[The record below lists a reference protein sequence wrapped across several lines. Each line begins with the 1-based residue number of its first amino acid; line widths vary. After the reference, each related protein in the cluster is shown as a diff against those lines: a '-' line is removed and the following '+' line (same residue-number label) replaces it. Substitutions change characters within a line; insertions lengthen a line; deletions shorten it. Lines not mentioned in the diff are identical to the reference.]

1 MTTKS
6 TATGTI
12 RRPMEGLALRAPAVR
27 ITKGSVGS
35 EFLAAYPDYV
45 TTARLD
51 ELRAAEYRYLDSYGH
66 VYLDYAGAGLAA
78 GAQLRT
84 HAGRVRGGCFGNPHS
99 ENPASRA
106 STVLVEHA
114 RDAVLRYFNASA
126 DEYAVIF
133 TPNAT
138 GACRLVGEAY
148 PFRRQ
153 PRLVLTAD
161 NHNAVHGLREF
172 ARPLG
177 GAVSYVRFSRADL
190 RVAETDIS
198 AALGRGALQ
207 HGESPGRDRR
217 RGLFAYPAQSNFSGV
232 QHPLAWVGQAQ
243 AAGWDVL
250 LDAAAFVPTSRL
262 DLGLVK
268 PEFVTLSWY
277 KMFGYPTGL
286 GCLLARRDAL
296 ARLRRPWFSGGTV
309 WGASVQSG
317 FHRLADD
324 ETAFEDGTV
333 NFLSI
338 PDVTTGLDLISG
350 IGIDLIH
357 RRVSYLTGWLLGC
370 LARLKHS
377 NGAPLVRLYG
387 PADGEARGGTVAFNF
402 LDPNGALVDERA
414 VARDASAAGI
424 SLRIGCFCNP
434 GAWEQAFGLT
444 GQAADGT
451 RWRALPPPNVPTVD
465 DYLELIGLPIGGA
478 VRVSLGLVSDIRD
491 VERFLDF
498 AERTYRD
505 QVPDRHGLPPR
516 LRCLPA
522 GARTCSARLERDRAD
537 LITHRRGR
545 SHRAACTG
553 PLSRV

>member
-1 MTTKS
+1 MTMQS

-12 RRPMEGLALRAPAVR
+12 RRPMEELALRAPAVR
-27 ITKGSVGS
+27 IAKGHVGS
-35 EFLAAYPDYV
+35 EFLATYPDYV

-51 ELRAAEYRYLDSYGH
+51 KLRAAEYPYLDSSGH

-78 GAQLRT
+78 DAQLRT
-84 HAGRVRGGCFGNPHS
+84 HAGRMRGGCFGNPHS

-106 STVLVEHA
+106 STVLIEQA

-153 PRLVLTAD
+153 PRLVMTAD

-177 GAVSYVRFSRADL
+177 AAVSYVRFSPADF
-190 RVAETDIS
+190 RVTDTDIS

-207 HGESPGRDRR
+207 HGESPGRSRR
-217 RGLFAYPAQSNFSGV
+217 RGLFAYPAQSNFTGV
-232 QHPLAWVGQAQ
+232 QHPLAWVDQAQ

-262 DLGLVK
+262 DLGVVK
-268 PEFVTLSWY
+268 PDFVTLSWY
-277 KMFGYPTGL
+277 KMFGYPTGI

-309 WGASVQSG
+309 WGASVQGG

-338 PDVTTGLDLISG
+338 PDVTTGLAWISG

-357 RRVSYLTGWLLGC
+357 RRVGYLTGWLLGR
-370 LARLKHS
+370 LARLKHG

-387 PADGEARGGTVAFNF
+387 PADGGARGGTVTFNF

-424 SLRIGCFCNP
+424 SVRTGCFCNP

-444 GQAADGT
+444 GQVVHGT
-451 RWRALPPPNVPTVD
+451 RWRAFPPPNVPTVD

-478 VRVSLGLVSDIRD
+478 VRVSLGLVSNIRD

-505 QVPDRHGLPPR
+505 REPGGHGLPPR

-522 GARTCSARLERDRAD
+522 RGPCVFRPWPAR
-537 LITHRRGR
+537 
-545 SHRAACTG
+545 
-553 PLSRV
+553 